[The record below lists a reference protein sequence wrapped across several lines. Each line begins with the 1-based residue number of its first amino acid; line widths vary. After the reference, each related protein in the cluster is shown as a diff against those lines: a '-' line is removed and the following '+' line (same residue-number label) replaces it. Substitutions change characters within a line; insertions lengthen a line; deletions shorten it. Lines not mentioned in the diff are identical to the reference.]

1 MKKAVLYG
9 RTSMPEQHL
18 ESQFIQLRDIAA
30 QRGFEL
36 SGVYSDFGNLG
47 SKAKRTGINALLRDA
62 RRGKFSVILVDA
74 FDRLAKSTRNF
85 LEVVDELD
93 SLGIELIFASE
104 AVDTGAPTGR
114 IFVTTLRYLAQLE
127 KSLTRERI
135 KAGMRRRKLEG
146 LPVGRQRLD
155 VNHAALVH
163 DRLAGMSL
171 TQVAKRYDVSR
182 ASVVRFVREARQ
194 RELNAFVA
202 FRPETLQVVA
212 RAA

>member
-9 RTSMPEQHL
+9 RTSTPEQDL
-18 ESQFIQLRDIAA
+18 ESQFIQLRNIAA

-36 SGVYSDFGNLG
+36 SGIYSDFGNLG
-47 SKAKRTGINALLRDA
+47 SKAKRPGINSLLRDA
-62 RRGKFSVILVDA
+62 RRGKFSVILIDA
-74 FDRLAKSTRNF
+74 FDRLARSTRNF

-114 IFVTTLRYLAQLE
+114 IFVTMLRYLAQLE
-127 KSLTRERI
+127 KSLIRDRI

-146 LPVGRQRLD
+146 LPVGRLRLD
-155 VNHAALVH
+155 VNHAALVR

-182 ASVVRFVREARQ
+182 ATVVRFVREARQ
-194 RELNAFVA
+194 RELSAFVA
-202 FRPETLQVVA
+202 FRPETLQVAA

>member
-1 MKKAVLYG
+1 MTKAVLNG
-9 RTSMPEQHL
+9 RTSTPDQHL
-18 ESQFIQLRDIAA
+18 ESQFIQLRSIAA

-47 SKAKRTGINALLRDA
+47 SRSKRPGINSLLRDA
-62 RRGKFSVILVDA
+62 GRGKFSVILIDA
-74 FDRLAKSTRNF
+74 FDRLARSTRNF
-85 LEVVDELD
+85 LDVVDELD
-93 SLGIELIFASE
+93 SLGIVLISARE
-104 AVDTGAPTGR
+104 AVDTSAPTGR
-114 IFVTTLRYLAQLE
+114 IFVTMLGCIAQIE
-127 KSLTRERI
+127 KSLIRERI

-194 RELNAFVA
+194 RELSAFVA
-202 FRPETLQVVA
+202 FRPETLQVAA

>member
-9 RTSMPEQHL
+9 RTSTLEQHL

-30 QRGFEL
+30 QRGLEL

-47 SKAKRTGINALLRDA
+47 SKAKRPGINALLRDA
-62 RRGKFSVILVDA
+62 RRGKFSVILIDA
-74 FDRLAKSTRNF
+74 FDKLARSTRNF

-93 SLGIELIFASE
+93 TLGIELIFTRE
-104 AVDTGAPTGR
+104 AVDTATPSGR
-114 IFVTTLRYLAQLE
+114 IFVTMLRYLAQLE
-127 KSLTRERI
+127 KSLIRERI

-146 LPVGRQRLD
+146 LPVDRQRLD
-155 VNHAALVH
+155 VNHAPLVH

-194 RELNAFVA
+194 RELSAFVA
-202 FRPETLQVVA
+202 FRPETLQVA
-212 RAA
+212 SRAA